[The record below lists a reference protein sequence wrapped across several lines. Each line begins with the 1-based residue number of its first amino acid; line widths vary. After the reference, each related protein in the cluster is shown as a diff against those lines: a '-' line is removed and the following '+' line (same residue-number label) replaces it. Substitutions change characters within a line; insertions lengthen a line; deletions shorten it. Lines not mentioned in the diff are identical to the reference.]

1 MECLWNNL
9 CIFSPLTS
17 EQRATEDAIVM
28 FEFRDKDFL
37 RTRFMAEAFLPFSE
51 IPETKLDFAT
61 LQQVHLKLSRPMK
74 KSTYNYDFK

>member
-1 MECLWNNL
+1 
-9 CIFSPLTS
+9 
-17 EQRATEDAIVM
+17 M